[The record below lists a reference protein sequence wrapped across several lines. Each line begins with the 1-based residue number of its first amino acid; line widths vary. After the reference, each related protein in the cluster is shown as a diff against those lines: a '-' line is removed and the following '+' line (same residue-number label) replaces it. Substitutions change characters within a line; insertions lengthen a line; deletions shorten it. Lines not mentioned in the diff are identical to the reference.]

1 VREMTEAIFC
11 ITWFTPIALA
21 LIAFIYG
28 MITDDK
34 PAGKGHWWDGYGN
47 KSW

>member
-1 VREMTEAIFC
+1 MNIILVYLFC

-34 PAGKGHWWDGYGN
+34 PAGRGHWWAEGGI
-47 KSW
+47 KTW